1 MKKSLLLIP
10 LLMICCQKE
19 KNIITQRANGDSTGN
34 QNKPQKE
41 SVAIKVIE
49 NEPVTNKDEIIRTV
63 DASQIPFIL
72 NENFTK
78 DWQSLSLKI
87 TNYNRPS
94 IKVNLINKNH
104 INLRFAA
111 IKLPDGSDDGP
122 LPDEI
127 SFNTKGK
134 GEVWLFFSG
143 NTMAEGEST
152 GNFSVKVE

>member
-10 LLMICCQKE
+10 LFMISCQKE
-19 KNIITQRANGDSTGN
+19 KNVITQHANQDSTGN

-49 NEPVTNKDEIIRTV
+49 NKPVTNKDEIIRTV

-78 DWQSLSLKI
+78 DEQVLSLKI
-87 TNYNRPS
+87 TNYTKPS

-104 INLRFAA
+104 LNLRFTG
-111 IKLPDGSDDGP
+111 IKLPDGSEDGP

-127 SFNTKGK
+127 SYKIKGK
-134 GEVWLFFSG
+134 GDVWLFFSR
-143 NTMAEGEST
+143 NTMAEGAST